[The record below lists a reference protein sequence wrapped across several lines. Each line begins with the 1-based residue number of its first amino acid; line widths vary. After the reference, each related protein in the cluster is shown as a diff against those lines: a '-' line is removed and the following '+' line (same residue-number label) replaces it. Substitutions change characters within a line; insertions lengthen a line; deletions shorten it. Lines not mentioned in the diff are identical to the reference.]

1 MSFSLVY
8 GLDEE
13 KYDCCLM
20 GHQHRWAD
28 ARNFGGFGARRKAL
42 AQGSRGDDPSVWISG
57 VWTFFLFGQGKGT
70 KAWAIN
76 ALPRGHGI
84 SKCYGTLGCMAL
96 QAALTAHPANSR
108 RPKKAAIW

>member
-42 AQGSRGDDPSVWISG
+42 AQGARADDPSV
-57 VWTFFLFGQGKGT
+57 
-70 KAWAIN
+70 
-76 ALPRGHGI
+76 
-84 SKCYGTLGCMAL
+84 
-96 QAALTAHPANSR
+96 
-108 RPKKAAIW
+108 